1 MMAKST
7 AAPKTGTT
15 SLTMLTPVRS
25 GAAAVVVM
33 TSGSDAAVACTCTLR
48 WSPSADWYASL
59 ASVCALTSVLYCGS
73 VAPIVRACFC
83 AVSIELRIA
92 LAALLS
98 PLAAYVAWVCWS
110 HVTWLTAAVYAAD
123 GSPTPAFVT

>member
-1 MMAKST
+1 MAKST

-15 SLTMLTPVRS
+15 SLTMLDAGAVRC
-25 GAAAVVVM
+25 GRGRRDE
-33 TSGSDAAVACTCTLR
+33 SGSDAAVACTCTLR